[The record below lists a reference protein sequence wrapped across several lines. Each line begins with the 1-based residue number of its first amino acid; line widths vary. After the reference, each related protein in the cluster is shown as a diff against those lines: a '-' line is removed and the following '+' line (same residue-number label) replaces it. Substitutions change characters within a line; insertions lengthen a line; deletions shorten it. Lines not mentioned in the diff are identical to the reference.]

1 MMNTNTTN
9 NTVLLFTFNN
19 IQGRGLQT
27 AIEQNLEKPV
37 LLTRGADVNFP
48 STRDEH
54 YVAIVDSSL
63 PELPEVKQTLSKLE
77 HVDATV
83 LVNAE
88 PNLRIESLLTW
99 SNLKGLFYFEDD
111 FDKVMMGLKGI
122 LNGENWLSR
131 DILNQLIGYLLSL
144 NNTVGELET
153 KLEMELTR
161 REMQVLSALCQGG
174 SNLDIADSLFVSE
187 HTVKSHLYSIFRKLE
202 VKNRMQAITWAKRN
216 LL

>member
-27 AIEQNLEKPV
+27 AIEQNIEKTV
-37 LLTRGADVNFP
+37 LLTRSADVNFP

-63 PELPEVKQTLSKLE
+63 PELPEVKQTLSELE

-83 LVNAE
+83 LINAE

>member
-37 LLTRGADVNFP
+37 LLTQGADVNFP

-63 PELPEVKQTLSKLE
+63 PELPEVKQTLSELE

-111 FDKVMMGLKGI
+111 FDKVMMGIKGI

-161 REMQVLSALCQGG
+161 REMQVLTALCQGG

>member
-37 LLTRGADVNFP
+37 LLTRSADVNFP

-63 PELPEVKQTLSKLE
+63 PELPEVKQTLSELE

-161 REMQVLSALCQGG
+161 REQQVLSALCQGG

>member
-27 AIEQNLEKPV
+27 AIEQNIEKPV
-37 LLTRGADVNFP
+37 LLTRSADVNFP

-63 PELPEVKQTLSKLE
+63 PELPEVKQTLSELE

>member
-63 PELPEVKQTLSKLE
+63 PELPEVKQTLSELE

-131 DILNQLIGYLLSL
+131 DILNQLIGHLLSL
-144 NNTVGELET
+144 NNTVDELET

-161 REMQVLSALCQGG
+161 RELQVLSALCQGG

>member
-27 AIEQNLEKPV
+27 AIEQNIEKPV
-37 LLTRGADVNFP
+37 LLTRSADVNFP

-63 PELPEVKQTLSKLE
+63 PELPEVKQTLSELE

-161 REMQVLSALCQGG
+161 REMQVLTALCQGG

>member
-63 PELPEVKQTLSKLE
+63 PELPEVKQTLSELE

-83 LVNAE
+83 LINAE

-131 DILNQLIGYLLSL
+131 DILNQLIDHLLSL

-161 REMQVLSALCQGG
+161 REMQVLSALCQDG

>member
-37 LLTRGADVNFP
+37 LLTRGADVNLP

-63 PELPEVKQTLSKLE
+63 PELPEVKQTLSELE

>member
-27 AIEQNLEKPV
+27 AIEQNIEKPV
-37 LLTRGADVNFP
+37 LLTRSADVNFP

-63 PELPEVKQTLSKLE
+63 PELPEVKQTLSELE

-202 VKNRMQAITWAKRN
+202 VKNRMQAITRAKRN

>member
-27 AIEQNLEKPV
+27 AIEQNIEKPV
-37 LLTRGADVNFP
+37 LLTRAADVSFP

-63 PELPEVKQTLSKLE
+63 PELPEVKQTLSELE

-161 REMQVLSALCQGG
+161 RELQVLSALCQGG

>member
-19 IQGRGLQT
+19 IQGRSLQT

-37 LLTRGADVNFP
+37 LLTQGADVNFP

-54 YVAIVDSSL
+54 YIAIVDSSL
-63 PELPEVKQTLSKLE
+63 PELPEVKQTLSELE

-131 DILNQLIGYLLSL
+131 DILNQLIGHLLSL
-144 NNTVGELET
+144 KNTVGELET

>member
-37 LLTRGADVNFP
+37 LLTRSADVNFP

-54 YVAIVDSSL
+54 YVAIVDSYL
-63 PELPEVKQTLSKLE
+63 PELPEVKQTLSELE

-88 PNLRIESLLTW
+88 PNLRVESLLTW

-131 DILNQLIGYLLSL
+131 DILNQLIGHLLSL

-161 REMQVLSALCQGG
+161 REQQVLSALCQGG

>member
-37 LLTRGADVNFP
+37 LLTRSADVNFP

-63 PELPEVKQTLSKLE
+63 PELPEVKQTLSELE

-88 PNLRIESLLTW
+88 PNLRVESLLTW

-161 REMQVLSALCQGG
+161 REQQVLSALCQGG

>member
-131 DILNQLIGYLLSL
+131 DILNQLIGHLLSL
-144 NNTVGELET
+144 NNTFGELET

>member
-27 AIEQNLEKPV
+27 AIEQNLEKTV
-37 LLTRGADVNFP
+37 LLTQGADVNFP

-63 PELPEVKQTLSKLE
+63 PELPEVKQTLSELE

-161 REMQVLSALCQGG
+161 REMQVLTALCQGG

>member
-54 YVAIVDSSL
+54 YIAIVDSSL
-63 PELPEVKQTLSKLE
+63 PELPEVKQTLSELE

-131 DILNQLIGYLLSL
+131 DIINQLIGHLLSL
-144 NNTVGELET
+144 NNTVSELET

-161 REMQVLSALCQGG
+161 REMQVLSTLCQGG

>member
-37 LLTRGADVNFP
+37 LLTRSADVNFP

-63 PELPEVKQTLSKLE
+63 PELPEVKQTLSELE

-131 DILNQLIGYLLSL
+131 DILNQLIGHLLSL
-144 NNTVGELET
+144 NNTVDELET

>member
-1 MMNTNTTN
+1 M
-9 NTVLLFTFNN
+9 
-19 IQGRGLQT
+19 
-27 AIEQNLEKPV
+27 
-37 LLTRGADVNFP
+37 
-48 STRDEH
+48 
-54 YVAIVDSSL
+54 
-63 PELPEVKQTLSKLE
+63 PEVKQTLSELE

-161 REMQVLSALCQGG
+161 RELQVLSALCQGG

>member
-27 AIEQNLEKPV
+27 AIEQNLEKTV
-37 LLTRGADVNFP
+37 LLTQGADVNLP

-63 PELPEVKQTLSKLE
+63 PELPEVKQTLSELE

-131 DILNQLIGYLLSL
+131 DILNQLIGHLLSL
-144 NNTVGELET
+144 NNTVDELET

-161 REMQVLSALCQGG
+161 REQQVLSALCQGG

>member
-27 AIEQNLEKPV
+27 AIEQNIEKPV
-37 LLTRGADVNFP
+37 LLTRAADVSFP
-48 STRDEH
+48 STHDEH

-63 PELPEVKQTLSKLE
+63 PELPEVKQTLSELE

>member
-27 AIEQNLEKPV
+27 AIEQSLGKPV
-37 LLTRGADVNFP
+37 LLTRGADVNIP

-54 YVAIVDSSL
+54 YIAIVDSSL
-63 PELPEVKQTLSKLE
+63 PELPEVKQTLSELE

-161 REMQVLSALCQGG
+161 REMQVLTALCQGG

>member
-37 LLTRGADVNFP
+37 LLTQGADVNFP

-54 YVAIVDSSL
+54 YIAIVDSSL
-63 PELPEVKQTLSKLE
+63 PELPEVKHTLSELE

-161 REMQVLSALCQGG
+161 RELQVLSALCQGG

>member
-37 LLTRGADVNFP
+37 LLTRGADVNLP

-63 PELPEVKQTLSKLE
+63 PELPEVKQTLSELE

-131 DILNQLIGYLLSL
+131 DILNQLIDYLLSL

>member
-1 MMNTNTTN
+1 MMNTNTTY

-37 LLTRGADVNFP
+37 LLTQGANVNFP

-54 YVAIVDSSL
+54 YIAIVDSSL
-63 PELPEVKQTLSKLE
+63 PELPEVKQTLSELE

-122 LNGENWLSR
+122 LNEENWLSR

>member
-27 AIEQNLEKPV
+27 AIEQNIEKPV
-37 LLTRGADVNFP
+37 LLTRAADVSFP

-63 PELPEVKQTLSKLE
+63 PELPEVKQTLSELE

-111 FDKVMMGLKGI
+111 FDKVMTGLKGI

-131 DILNQLIGYLLSL
+131 DILNQLIDHLLSL

>member
-37 LLTRGADVNFP
+37 LLTQSADVNFP

-63 PELPEVKQTLSKLE
+63 PELPEVKQTLSELE

-144 NNTVGELET
+144 NNTVDELET

-161 REMQVLSALCQGG
+161 RELQVLSALCQGG

>member
-27 AIEQNLEKPV
+27 AIEQNIEKPV
-37 LLTRGADVNFP
+37 LLTRAADVSFP

-63 PELPEVKQTLSKLE
+63 PELPEVKQTLSELE

-131 DILNQLIGYLLSL
+131 DILNQLIGHLLSL
-144 NNTVGELET
+144 NNTVSELET